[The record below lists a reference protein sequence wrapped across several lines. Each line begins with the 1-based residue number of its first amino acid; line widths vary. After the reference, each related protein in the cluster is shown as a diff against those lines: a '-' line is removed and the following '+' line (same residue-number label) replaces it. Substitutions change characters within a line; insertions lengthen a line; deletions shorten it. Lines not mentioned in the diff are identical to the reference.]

1 MLALISGIITSLI
14 TNNLPNVANAVAA
27 KGLDYVQDKLGIT
40 LEPQM
45 TPEKIL
51 EVQAKAAM
59 HEEFMTKEANANTA
73 DARAMNTAIQT
84 SASSGFLAQNSA
96 YILDF
101 LIVSAAVICSWLAFF
116 KGVPLENK
124 ELVYMGLGSL
134 WTMAGTVVNFHRGS
148 SRSSQSKDRVID
160 KMTERL

>member
-1 MLALISGIITSLI
+1 MLPIIAGIITSLI

-51 EVQAKAAM
+51 EVQAKAQE

-73 DARAMNTAIQT
+73 NARAMQIAALNQSDLFSKRFTYVLASFWSLVAAGYIFMITLSTIPVANQRYADTILGFLLGTVIGAILNYFFGSSSG
-84 SASSGFLAQNSA
+84 SASKTNMLN
-96 YILDF
+96 L
-101 LIVSAAVICSWLAFF
+101 
-116 KGVPLENK
+116 KR
-124 ELVYMGLGSL
+124 
-134 WTMAGTVVNFHRGS
+134 AG
-148 SRSSQSKDRVID
+148 D
-160 KMTERL
+160 

>member
-1 MLALISGIITSLI
+1 MLPILASIISSLI
-14 TNNLPNVANAVAA
+14 TNNLPNVANAVVN

-45 TPEKIL
+45 TPEKIA
-51 EVQAKAAM
+51 EVQAKAQE
-59 HEEFMTKEANANTA
+59 HEEFMVKEAHGNTA

-101 LIVSAAVICSWLAFF
+101 VIVAAAVICSWLAFF
-116 KGVPLENK
+116 QGVPSENK

-148 SRSSQSKDRVID
+148 SRGSQNKDAVID
-160 KMTERL
+160 KISARL